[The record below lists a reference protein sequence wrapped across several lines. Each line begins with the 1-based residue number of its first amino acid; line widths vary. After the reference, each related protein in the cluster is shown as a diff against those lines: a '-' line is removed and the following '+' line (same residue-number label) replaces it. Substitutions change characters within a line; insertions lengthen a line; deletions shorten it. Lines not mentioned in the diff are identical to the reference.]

1 MPTRVSM
8 SRLQRPKYAAIAQA
22 IEARITNGGL
32 DGGRVASVRD
42 IASEHGVSI
51 VTAARALRL
60 LRDRGLVRTVARS
73 GCFIAG
79 GRERTGERWA
89 LCQRVTSGSWQRA
102 SASMFKTG
110 FELAARNQG
119 FAVDPDVL
127 ALDAEAADGHLRR
140 QVAAA
145 VEAGVGGVFFL
156 PSRVSDAAMRQ
167 DETFLR
173 ACRAAKLPVVLLER
187 NLRGTGRPLEWDLV
201 ASDDA
206 EGGLLCTRHLL
217 DIGRRKVAFVTGS
230 PCSSHD
236 GRMAGYL
243 LAMQQAGPADWG
255 PVVLVQPDG
264 PSETQTYRDLADRVL
279 DLGADGVICYE
290 DYTALGLILELLAR
304 RVRVPADVAVAGFD
318 DLPIGSAF
326 TVGVTTYAL
335 AYDRITR
342 QALRVMRERVRHPDR
357 RPVKV
362 VVPGELIVR
371 ESTAGLRAGG

>member
-1 MPTRVSM
+1 
-8 SRLQRPKYAAIAQA
+8 
-22 IEARITNGGL
+22 GL

-42 IASEHGVSI
+42 IASEHRVSI

-73 GCFIAG
+73 GCFVAAG
-79 GRERTGERWA
+79 RTAAAEQWA
-89 LCQRVTSGSWQRA
+89 LCQRVTSGTWQRA
-102 SASMFKTG
+102 SASLFRTG
-110 FELAARNQG
+110 FEAAARKQG
-119 FAVDPDVL
+119 FTFLPDLL
-127 ALDAEAADGHLRR
+127 AIDADATAADLRR

-145 VEAGVGGVFFL
+145 AAAGVGGVFFL
-156 PSRVSDAAMRQ
+156 PSRVSEAALKQ
-167 DETFLR
+167 DETFLH
-173 ACRAAKLPVVLLER
+173 ACRAANLPVVLLER
-187 NLRGTGRPLEWDLV
+187 NLRGTGRPLERDLV

-217 DIGRRKVAFVTGS
+217 DIGRRRVAFVTGS

-236 GRMAGYL
+236 DRVAGYL
-243 LAMQQAGPADWG
+243 LAMHQAGAAADWR
-255 PVVLVQPDG
+255 PEVLVQPAG
-264 PSETQTYRDLADRVL
+264 LSEAQTHRDLADRVL
-279 DLGADGVICYE
+279 DLRADGVICYE

-304 RVRVPADVAVAGFD
+304 GVRVPGDVAVAGFD

-342 QALRVMRERVRHPDR
+342 HALRVMRERVRHPDR

-362 VVPGELIVR
+362 VVPGRLVVR
-371 ESTAGLRAGG
+371 ESTAGVRNCP